1 MNYDL
6 VAGVDYA
13 TLSALVSQ
21 AYGRLY
27 PTLFKT
33 VFTIGKYGVKC
44 VDVDID
50 AAPVF
55 AAADDSAKA
64 MLRAAFAARDSAVSG
79 KDREA
84 VLEGIAPA
92 TLSVSLP
99 SVAVSVEFSGS
110 AASVTVKAALS
121 TCASVATSVEAG
133 KNKVTLRIVTG
144 RISLPEIPFIEKIL
158 NEAVVPEFLIPY
170 LNEKVLTPFA
180 VEPLE
185 FGGAAISLP
194 VPCAGKE
201 LVTAAAALGHM
212 QPDVP
217 APQTGWPAGCLFV
230 AVDTAIL
237 HAAAGK
243 VFPLGPSDSFKWGG
257 GGYSFSG
264 RVAAQVLS
272 PDPIVINGDGSITG
286 TITVQALAQL
296 TVEVFGIPVSFG
308 PRATAGVS
316 IKFRPSVEGSTLFL
330 CAENIPTIS
339 FSYDWGLPNYLAWL
353 VNLVGAGLTAALN
366 AVLGPLVAQA
376 LSQAKIPVCNLPEIS
391 YTCEGIKLTLRID
404 SASTQTCNNF
414 LAVAAQARIV

>member
-13 TLSALVSQ
+13 TLDTLALQ

-27 PTLFKT
+27 PKLFKT
-33 VFTIGKYGVKC
+33 VFTIGKYGLKC
-44 VDVDID
+44 VDVDIN

-55 AAADDSAKA
+55 GAADDAVKA
-64 MLRAAFAARDSAVSG
+64 MLRETLAARDCSLSEA
-79 KDREA
+79 DREA
-84 VLEGIAPA
+84 FLEGIAPA

-99 SVAVSVEFSGS
+99 SVALSVEFSGS
-110 AASVTVKAALS
+110 AAPVTVKASLS
-121 TCASVATSVEAG
+121 ACASIATRVTEE
-133 KNKVTLRIVTG
+133 KNSITLQIVTG
-144 RISLPEIPFIEKIL
+144 KISLPEMPAVETIL

-180 VEPLE
+180 VDPLQFAGME
-185 FGGAAISLP
+185 ISLP
-194 VPCAGKE
+194 VPCAGKN
-201 LVTAAAALGHM
+201 LVTAAAALGHA

-217 APQTGWPAGCLFV
+217 APLSGWPAGSLFV
-230 AVDTAIL
+230 GVDTAVL

-243 VFPLGPSDSFKWGG
+243 VFPLGPADSFKWGG

-296 TVEVFGIPVSFG
+296 TVEIFGIPVSFG
-308 PRATAGVS
+308 PRATAGMSV
-316 IKFRPSVEGSTLFL
+316 KFRPSVQGSTVFL

-339 FSYDWGLPNYLAWL
+339 FTYDWGLPNYLTWL
-353 VNLVGAGLTAALN
+353 VNLIGAGLTAALN
-366 AVLGPLVAQA
+366 AVIGPLVAQA
-376 LSQAKIPVCNLPEIS
+376 LGQAKIPVCNLPAIE
-391 YTCEGIKLTLRID
+391 YTYEGTKLTLRID
-404 SASTQTCNNF
+404 SATTATCNGL